1 MHSNSNAQR
10 GFTLMELMFTITVLA
25 ILLGLAVPSFLDTVR
40 NNRLITQNNEF
51 IGALNLARNE
61 AWKRGNSVSMC
72 ASADQATCSGANDWT
87 TGWIVFNDANGN
99 GTLDAGDGLNPL
111 LQAWAAAPPEFTLTS
126 TNRSFVRYNPTG
138 TSAAGAEIFDL
149 VRTGCT
155 GLHARRINISMVGR
169 VATTTVACP

>member
-1 MHSNSNAQR
+1 MYSKSKAQS
-10 GFTLMELMFTITVLA
+10 GFTMIEIMLSITVLS
-25 ILLGLAVPSFLDTVR
+25 ILLAVAVPSFLDTVR

-51 IGALNLARNE
+51 VGALNLARNE

-72 ASADQATCSGANDWT
+72 ASADQATCSGATDWT
-87 TGWIVFNDANGN
+87 TGWIVFNDVNGN
-99 GTLDAGDGLNPL
+99 GSLDAGDGLNPL
-111 LQAWAAAPPEFTLTS
+111 LQAWAAAPPEYTLTS

-155 GLHARRINISMVGR
+155 GLHARRININMVGR
-169 VATTTVACP
+169 IATTTVACP

>member
-61 AWKRGNSVSMC
+61 AWKKNVADSEEVKTRIAKRLKEADE
-72 ASADQATCSGANDWT
+72 AS
-87 TGWIVFNDANGN
+87 
-99 GTLDAGDGLNPL
+99 
-111 LQAWAAAPPEFTLTS
+111 
-126 TNRSFVRYNPTG
+126 RK
-138 TSAAGAEIFDL
+138 SAADPK
-149 VRTGCT
+149 
-155 GLHARRINISMVGR
+155 NK
-169 VATTTVACP
+169 